1 MRFFSLSLSSLTL
14 ALVAL
19 VAMPLTVAEARSFS
33 QCVASKWPAAQRI
46 GVTRANFVR
55 ATQGLQPD
63 TKTTRLVNKQAEF
76 VKPIWEYLD
85 SAVSATRVKNG
96 RAMLRKYSKVLDE
109 IERRF
114 EVDREAV
121 IAIWGMETSYGSF
134 MGDHNAVQAAATLA
148 CKSNRRNKFWSDQFV
163 AAIKIAQD
171 GHVPLSAMRSSWGAA
186 MGHTQFIPTS
196 WQAYAADYDGDGKR
210 DIWRSIPD
218 ALASTANYLKKHG
231 WRYQQTWGY
240 EVSLPRNFN
249 HKLADDRT
257 RSLSEW
263 SRLGVKRTND
273 RPWPRPNDKAYL
285 KYMAGATGPAF
296 LILPNF
302 NVIKRYNNA
311 DAYALGVGHLADR
324 IIGGGGFAK
333 AWPRDQRPLRR
344 AEVREM
350 QSLLTRRG
358 FSTGGV
364 DGKVGPN
371 TRRAIRQFQSSRGL
385 VADGFP
391 STKVLNQ
398 LKRL

>member
-1 MRFFSLSLSSLTL
+1 MRLFSFRVAGAVLAGILTS
-14 ALVAL
+14 AVGSG
-19 VAMPLTVAEARSFS
+19 PAEAQGFS

-46 GVTRANFVR
+46 GVTRANFDS
-55 ATQGLQPD
+55 ATRGLTPD
-63 TKTTRLVNKQAEF
+63 STTTRLVNRQAEF

-85 SAVSATRVKNG
+85 SAVSASRVSTG
-96 RAMLRKYSKVLDE
+96 REMLRKYGTVLNE
-109 IERRF
+109 IARRY
-114 EVDREAV
+114 EVDPEV
-121 IAIWGMETSYGSF
+121 VVAIWGMETSYGSY

-148 CKSNRRNKFWSDQFV
+148 CNSNRRQKFWSDQFV

-171 GHVPLSAMRSSWGAA
+171 GHVPLSEMRSSWGAA

-231 WRYQQTWGY
+231 WNYQQTWGY
-240 EVSLPRNFN
+240 EVKVPQGFD
-249 HKLADDRT
+249 HTLADEKT

-263 SRLGVKRTND
+263 SRLGVTRVNG
-273 RPWPRPNDKAYL
+273 RSWPRPSDQAYL

-302 NVIKRYNNA
+302 KVIKRYNNA
-311 DAYALGVGHLADR
+311 DAYALAVGHLADR
-324 IIGGGGFAK
+324 IIGGGDFVT
-333 AWPRDQRPLRR
+333 AWPRDQRPLSR

-364 DGKVGPN
+364 DGQVGPM
-371 TRRAIRQFQSSRGL
+371 TRSAIRRFQSANGL
-385 VADGFP
+385 VADGFA
-391 STKVLNQ
+391 STAVLGSLQ
-398 LKRL
+398 RR